1 MDFTKIL
8 DAIDII
14 VNQKLTEAAFTRFIN
29 GTVVEIV
36 NSEQNTYKVT
46 TDNGKTNFIAQAIA
60 ADIDGGIVYEKND
73 EVKLL
78 QLNGSNNS
86 NENIYILGHSVDFTK
101 QDLNEIKNHFIENV
115 SQKITLNDRYT
126 YILENSS
133 DVIKDIKL
141 KGSFGIK
148 AQIKYLKQNSNNKKN
163 YGFKIS
169 FKDKNNVNLL
179 TYNLDVNTMIGEPYK
194 FTDFVLQK
202 IEKYLINT
210 FIIDKINSIVIQ
222 AFNADDFE
230 YKDLEIYSAIWTE
243 DENEYQITFKNP
255 TRVDYITTK
264 ENGKEEFSLQAILLK
279 NNKTFATNTCKYLWF
294 RQDASIDN
302 NSDVYSSYGGEG
314 WRLLNTV
321 ENITYLNINQE
332 EYVQNVIKNDIGSCL
347 KITNENTTSYH
358 NYFKCVVLY
367 NGLIIKS
374 EVKHILNLDAA
385 GDINFRLG
393 VLTEKAATAQEILS
407 LDENINTYTEDGF
420 YLGFIFN
427 KIEEYDNYEVVITR
441 TNSIDDNNDKY
452 IFSTTKGTLL
462 NKNNQYYNILK
473 KQIYENI
480 YPSYTYN
487 CVIST
492 IKEGIKIT
500 LQTIE
505 KTYYVLDSEVK
516 EIIQYYNNKDSVV
529 MPSIIKEDEWVDN
542 YEKLNSGNW
551 TAINII
557 GRKKLNIQAEWE
569 YFWAFIHGSSQ
580 TADQVEEFNRLTR
593 NGKDK
598 GLYYGKGYR
607 VTEDIK
613 PLDRKIYYIYNENE
627 SKYVEQESLTKFDPT
642 KIYYEKTDDLAL
654 FINADYIQTGTLRVG
669 NESNKKFFASI
680 TNNEVSIGGFIVDD
694 KSLSWINKNN
704 DAEQVYLGQEGLKL
718 GNSFAIDQF
727 GNVNWNANN
736 SPIRQIY
743 CVNNTASLP
752 TNKENYNNLPNDSDN
767 TWHKIKSNNDKYY
780 AQSSDGGAS
789 WAGPF
794 LIQGIQG
801 EDGNSI
807 QEIQNQY
814 QATETYDQPD
824 EKSSWIDKPDYSK
837 DKPYLWLKQTFIYT
851 KQKNEVKIF
860 LCGVWGKDGR
870 GISSTKI
877 KYQCRSDS
885 AEAPTIE
892 DTGWSDVSET
902 DARQNLSDSTPVLWK
917 WIRFNFS
924 DGINPIDSIFIL
936 DRLKQNT
943 FIRYADMDAFES
955 DEYNSSQKG
964 FFSQTRDIEIRSGK
978 IYYVYNSE
986 TKEYSKVENPEKEN
1000 LKSYYEFLVLKS
1012 DKDIYAV
1019 ATANTGWIGTYVGYN
1034 ANPSFSDYIW
1044 SYYLTELNRNNFMMT
1059 VLEEKKDDQG
1069 KDVDGIYTY
1078 TGEDGKNYIG
1088 ITASAIKTGA
1098 LKVGDSYGK
1107 TLFCANV
1114 QDKGGNVTIGGFT
1127 VTENS
1132 LSWMGKNDNGSF
1144 DENQYVYLGEKGLK
1158 LGQSFNIT
1166 QTGDISWN
1174 STNSPV
1180 KQIYSV
1186 DKLTTFPTKEDYEKL
1201 SDSGSGWHKKVS
1213 DSDLYYAQSSDGGST
1228 WIGPFLI
1235 KGRDGKPGATGA
1247 KGDSPYHLQISSPV
1261 HCGSQQTSDITIK
1274 LYYGTTLIFS
1284 SIKYYY
1290 YKQGEKTLLSS
1301 DYDKTHTLEASN
1313 FKDKNYDIIIEA
1325 YTSSTSTILRDS
1337 EIITYSPLNTPILDL
1352 TNDNDTLLYKYDND
1366 NPVKVDLNQKVSTT
1380 AKLYL
1385 NGEEIIDGVTYS
1397 WTSPEGYQGSI
1408 SKNNQ
1413 TITITHIDPYVV
1425 YFTCTATY
1433 KGKTYQ
1439 KVFTV
1444 VKLLQGKDG
1453 NDGNDGQSVHIKY
1466 VDIEG
1471 FQNYKDT
1478 PPDITDKETVFV
1490 PTLDEIQN
1498 NDKTYYE
1505 YNEKTDTF
1513 DIAAK
1518 FSKKCYEYVK
1528 LAEGKTMYSTPNSNT
1543 GWMGTYT
1550 GTTEPTKI
1558 GYYKWTYY
1566 LTQLNRNNFMSNVLK
1581 TAEDNTGNYIDGIYS
1596 YTGKDGSTY
1605 IGINATAIQT
1615 GSLLIQT
1622 KQDTQYTYNVGNITF
1637 AALSGDQYKYI
1648 IIPNINGKL
1657 FIEKYTL
1664 ISGKAKMGSTTYTFY
1679 TRGGRGTYEFRF
1691 SSTYSTDKQLVFSV
1705 DRYDTYA
1712 LSLNDFS
1719 FDYKLKE
1726 NETYCNFNIDKKQ
1739 VTLIA
1744 PKVINGV
1751 GDFSYNN
1758 ALFYLDSSK
1767 TSENFSINTGEL
1779 QINNSGQVFTN
1790 KIIAKNVQIDSS
1802 LQLNSSIA
1810 ANFNNKFYVGQ
1821 MSSNNI
1827 NIDVLTGDYAIAW
1840 KNCSCTNINDKG
1852 NSQTITDTGFI
1863 RFPWFPYRA
1872 PLQGYTVESTKSI
1885 FEIHLKAGDMNY
1897 FYLKRTNTHKLN
1909 TAVSKTIYLHL
1920 TGWDGKVWLTSKKE
1934 FTITDSLSDGS
1945 TIFNVKDYFD
1955 LPIFYWGIN
1964 GICFEPGQEIK
1975 ENGREVWYGKV
1986 EIDNLNAQT
1995 ISGKEYIGFCVCGN
2009 LLPYNQDPLTGTA
2022 LSTGFNLG
2030 CDMRSWN
2037 KAYINQL
2044 YLNNDLNANELFSF
2058 RWKSIIGDETKP
2070 IARNYRVVFGDPF
2083 MVEGKIKGYQLIAL
2097 FNE

>member
-36 NSEQNTYKVT
+36 NSEQNTYKIT

-115 SQKITLNDRYT
+115 SQKITLNDKYT

-222 AFNADDFE
+222 AFNTDDFE

-264 ENGKEEFSLQAILLK
+264 ENGKEEFSLQVILLK

-294 RQDASIDN
+294 IQDASIDN
-302 NSDVYSSYGGEG
+302 NSDAYSSYGGEG

-321 ENITYLNINQE
+321 EEITYLNINQE
-332 EYVQNVIKNDIGSCL
+332 EYVQDVIKNDIGSCL

-393 VLTEKAATAQEILS
+393 VLTEKAAAAQEILS

-462 NKNNQYYNILK
+462 NKNSQYYNILE
-473 KQIYENI
+473 KQIYKNI

-487 CVIST
+487 CTISAT
-492 IKEGIKIT
+492 KEDIKRT

-505 KTYYVLDSEVK
+505 KTYYVSGSEIR
-516 EIIQYYNNKDSVV
+516 EIVQYYNNKDSVV
-529 MPSIIKEDEWVDN
+529 MPDFLIIKEDEWVDN
-542 YEKLNSGNW
+542 YEELNSRNW

-557 GRKKLNIQAEWE
+557 GRKKLNIQTEWE

-598 GLYYGKGYR
+598 GLYYGKGFR

-613 PLDRKIYYIYNENE
+613 PLDGKIYYIYNENE
-627 SKYVEQESLTKFDPT
+627 SKYVEQESLKEFDST

-669 NESNKKFFASI
+669 NEGNEKFFASI
-680 TNNEVSIGGFIVDD
+680 TNDKVSIGGFTVDD

-752 TNKENYNNLPNDSDN
+752 TNKEDYNNLPNDSDN

-794 LIQGIQG
+794 LIEGQAGNGIKDI
-801 EDGNSI
+801 ENS
-807 QEIQNQY
+807 Y
-814 QATETYDQPD
+814 LATISSSPNPSADSEW
-824 EKSSWIDKPDYSK
+824 KSTIENTGYSANT
-837 DKPYLWLKQTFIYT
+837 PYLWLKQTINYT
-851 KQKNEVKIF
+851 NTNKNPDVKII
-860 LCGVWGKDGR
+860 LSGVWGEPGEDGAPGSQGEPGKDGT
-870 GISSTKI
+870 GIGQTI
-877 KYQCRSDS
+877 VKYLCLSENDS
-885 AEAPTIE
+885 APTSENTNWQKISEAE
-892 DTGWSDVSET
+892 ARGKLSSD
-902 DARQNLSDSTPVLWK
+902 TPVLWK
-917 WIRFNFS
+917 WIRFHLT
-924 DGINPIDSIFIL
+924 DGNNVDSIFIL

-955 DEYNSSQKG
+955 NEYNSNKKG

-1059 VLEEKKDDQG
+1059 VLEEKKDTDG
-1069 KDVDGIYTY
+1069 NDVDGIYKY
-1078 TGEDGKNYIG
+1078 TSTIDGKNYIG
-1088 ITASAIKTGA
+1088 ITASAI
-1098 LKVGDSYGK
+1098 
-1107 TLFCANV
+1107 
-1114 QDKGGNVTIGGFT
+1114 
-1127 VTENS
+1127 
-1132 LSWMGKNDNGSF
+1132 
-1144 DENQYVYLGEKGLK
+1144 
-1158 LGQSFNIT
+1158 
-1166 QTGDISWN
+1166 
-1174 STNSPV
+1174 
-1180 KQIYSV
+1180 
-1186 DKLTTFPTKEDYEKL
+1186 
-1201 SDSGSGWHKKVS
+1201 
-1213 DSDLYYAQSSDGGST
+1213 
-1228 WIGPFLI
+1228 
-1235 KGRDGKPGATGA
+1235 R
-1247 KGDSPYHLQISSPV
+1247 
-1261 HCGSQQTSDITIK
+1261 
-1274 LYYGTTLIFS
+1274 
-1284 SIKYYY
+1284 
-1290 YKQGEKTLLSS
+1290 
-1301 DYDKTHTLEASN
+1301 
-1313 FKDKNYDIIIEA
+1313 
-1325 YTSSTSTILRDS
+1325 
-1337 EIITYSPLNTPILDL
+1337 
-1352 TNDNDTLLYKYDND
+1352 
-1366 NPVKVDLNQKVSTT
+1366 
-1380 AKLYL
+1380 
-1385 NGEEIIDGVTYS
+1385 
-1397 WTSPEGYQGSI
+1397 
-1408 SKNNQ
+1408 
-1413 TITITHIDPYVV
+1413 
-1425 YFTCTATY
+1425 
-1433 KGKTYQ
+1433 
-1439 KVFTV
+1439 
-1444 VKLLQGKDG
+1444 
-1453 NDGNDGQSVHIKY
+1453 
-1466 VDIEG
+1466 
-1471 FQNYKDT
+1471 
-1478 PPDITDKETVFV
+1478 
-1490 PTLDEIQN
+1490 
-1498 NDKTYYE
+1498 
-1505 YNEKTDTF
+1505 
-1513 DIAAK
+1513 
-1518 FSKKCYEYVK
+1518 
-1528 LAEGKTMYSTPNSNT
+1528 
-1543 GWMGTYT
+1543 
-1550 GTTEPTKI
+1550 
-1558 GYYKWTYY
+1558 
-1566 LTQLNRNNFMSNVLK
+1566 
-1581 TAEDNTGNYIDGIYS
+1581 TGNL
-1596 YTGKDGSTY
+1596 
-1605 IGINATAIQT
+1605 NADLITT

-1622 KQDTQYTYNVGNITF
+1622 KQDTQYTYNVGDITF

-1679 TRGGRGTYEFRF
+1679 TQGGRGTYEFRF
-1691 SSTYSTDKQLVFSV
+1691 SSTYSTDEQLVFSV
-1705 DRYDTYA
+1705 DRYDTCA

-1726 NETYCNFNIDKKQ
+1726 DETYCNFDIDKKQ

-1744 PKVINGV
+1744 PNVINGI

-1767 TSENFSINTGEL
+1767 DSENFSINTSNL
-1779 QINNSGQVFTN
+1779 
-1790 KIIAKNVQIDSS
+1790 K
-1802 LQLNSSIA
+1802 LNSSG
-1810 ANFNNKFYVGQ
+1810 GQ
-1821 MSSNNI
+1821 VYAG
-1827 NIDVLTGDYAIAW
+1827 NIDTNMLIVQDTFTLKPGVTITSQRLSDDASFYLGCLNPTITRVDLYPQEYGFLW
-1840 KNCSCTNINDKG
+1840 KNCSYTSKDELNKDFTVNASASI
-1852 NSQTITDTGFI
+1852 I
-1863 RFPWFPYRA
+1863 FPWFPSGA
-1872 PLQGYTVESTKSI
+1872 PIQGTTEQIASSKFKLKIALIQTGVGESPKFKISKISGTVKRNIITK
-1885 FEIHLKAGDMNY
+1885 
-1897 FYLKRTNTHKLN
+1897 
-1909 TAVSKTIYLHL
+1909 IYLHFL
-1920 TGWDGKVWLTSKKE
+1920 GDPGDSWLESKT
-1934 FTITDSLSDGS
+1934 TITFSGNDGDEK
-1945 TIFNVKDYFD
+1945 TFEIGDYFKLPFWYWD
-1955 LPIFYWGIN
+1955 LN
-1964 GICFEPGQEIK
+1964 GICFSGQANGEEMGLYYEIK
-1975 ENGREVWYGKV
+1975 EF
-1986 EIDNLNAQT
+1986 DNQDSQVKIT
-1995 ISGKEYIGFCVCGN
+1995 QGQDYIGFLISGN
-2009 LLPYNQDPLTGTA
+2009 LLPYYGKPLTGWK
-2022 LSTGFNLG
+2022 SNEEKQYYNLG
-2030 CDMRSWN
+2030 CPMTPWN
-2037 KAYINQL
+2037 KAYINNL
-2044 YLNNDLNANELFSF
+2044 YLNNDLNATELFSIY
-2058 RWKSIIGDETKP
+2058 WQQNEIDEDNQSIQTSKK
-2070 IARNYRVVFGDPF
+2070 RQYRIVFGDPI
-2083 MVEGKIKGYQLIAL
+2083 EINGHLGRQIIAL
-2097 FNE
+2097 YK